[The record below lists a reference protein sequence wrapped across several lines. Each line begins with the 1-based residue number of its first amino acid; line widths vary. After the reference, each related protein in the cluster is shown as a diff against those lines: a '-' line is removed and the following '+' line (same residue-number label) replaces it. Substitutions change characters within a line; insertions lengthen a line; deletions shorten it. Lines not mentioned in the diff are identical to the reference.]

1 MQHKILLLDE
11 LGDKWGKTHV
21 YHNLKSPSEALKLL
35 YINYPDLCKYF
46 ATAHEDGIGFTVVQ
60 AGEFLDYSDLALPL
74 GQNDLVITPVIT
86 GSGGVGKVLAGVA
99 MIGVVA
105 LSAGAALAAPSA
117 GFFGKIGAGLKA
129 IGTGGF
135 AAGGA
140 AGGFLGAT
148 ASSFIGKL
156 GVALIL
162 SGVSDMISPQPQLPD
177 FETDFNTPL
186 SGFTG
191 GAGGITRGSDGSQS
205 YAYTGAA
212 NTVGLGKTI
221 PVVYGKAL
229 VGGHILSTN
238 IEISNESDPLM
249 KFIRPPSLD
258 SVRLNGEELKG
269 TYIEAGGLEAR
280 IYNGPKNGA
289 KGTSFALTSDF
300 NVDLRQEGEQKVLDN
315 LSGTADGENNNLN
328 NTPDF
333 QILFQVAGLVD
344 FVGNQ
349 GTTKIDGFVTYRIII
364 KEKDSQ
370 NLVLNDQAT
379 IQGLTRPSQ
388 KFNFIAKLPYQHI
401 SGQDTYQ
408 LFVQIIDVGVHFDTA
423 IFKIRQA
430 GYNLKRK

>member
-11 LGDKWGKTHV
+11 LGNKWGKTHI
-21 YHNLKSPSEALKLL
+21 YHDLKSPCEALKLL
-35 YINYPDLCKYF
+35 YINHPDLKKYF
-46 ATAHEDGIGFTVVQ
+46 ATAHEDGVSFTVVQ
-60 AGEFLDYSDLALPL
+60 AGEFLDYEDLSLPI

-86 GSGGVGKVLAGVA
+86 GSGATAKSLLGVGLVIATGGISTAFTGVGAGLFGITSGAAGV
-99 MIGVVA
+99 IGGVV
-105 LSAGAALAAPSA
+105 
-117 GFFGKIGAGLKA
+117 GKIGVGL
-129 IGTGGF
+129 
-135 AAGGA
+135 
-140 AGGFLGAT
+140 
-148 ASSFIGKL
+148 
-156 GVALIL
+156 VL
-162 SGVSDMISPQPQLPD
+162 SGVSDIISPQPQLPD

-191 GAGGITRGSDGSQS
+191 GAGGITRGSDGTQS
-205 YAYTGAA
+205 YAYTGPA

-229 VGGHILSTN
+229 IGGHILSTN

-269 TYIEAGGLEAR
+269 SYLEAGGLEAR

-289 KGTSFALTSDF
+289 KGTSFAMTSDF

>member
-35 YINYPDLCKYF
+35 YINHPDLKKYF
-46 ATAHEDGIGFTVVQ
+46 ATAHEDGVSFTVVQ
-60 AGEFLDYSDLALPL
+60 AGEFLDYEDLSLPI

-86 GSGGVGKVLAGVA
+86 GSGDTAKSLLGVGLVIATGGISTAFTGVGAGLFGITSGAAGV
-99 MIGVVA
+99 IGGVV
-105 LSAGAALAAPSA
+105 
-117 GFFGKIGAGLKA
+117 GKIGVGL
-129 IGTGGF
+129 
-135 AAGGA
+135 
-140 AGGFLGAT
+140 
-148 ASSFIGKL
+148 
-156 GVALIL
+156 VL
-162 SGVSDMISPQPQLPD
+162 SGVSDIISPQPQLPD

-191 GAGGITRGSDGSQS
+191 GAGGITRGSDGTQS
-205 YAYTGAA
+205 YAYTGPA

>member
-35 YINYPDLCKYF
+35 YINHPDLKKYF
-46 ATAHEDGIGFTVVQ
+46 ATAHEDGVSFTVVQ
-60 AGEFLDYSDLALPL
+60 AGEFLDYEDLSLPI

-86 GSGGVGKVLAGVA
+86 GSGDTAKSLLGVGLVIATGGISTAFTGVGAGLFGITSGAAGV
-99 MIGVVA
+99 IGGVV
-105 LSAGAALAAPSA
+105 
-117 GFFGKIGAGLKA
+117 GKIGVGL
-129 IGTGGF
+129 
-135 AAGGA
+135 
-140 AGGFLGAT
+140 
-148 ASSFIGKL
+148 
-156 GVALIL
+156 VL
-162 SGVSDMISPQPQLPD
+162 SGVSDIISPQPQLPD

-191 GAGGITRGSDGSQS
+191 GAGGITRGSDGTQS
-205 YAYTGAA
+205 YAYTGPA

-269 TYIEAGGLEAR
+269 SYLEAGGLEAR

>member
-35 YINYPDLCKYF
+35 YINHPDLKKYF
-46 ATAHEDGIGFTVVQ
+46 ATAHEDGVSFTVVQ
-60 AGEFLDYSDLALPL
+60 AGEFLDYEDLSLPI

-86 GSGGVGKVLAGVA
+86 GSGATAKSLLGVGLVIATGGISTAFTGVGAGLFGITSGAAGV
-99 MIGVVA
+99 IGGVV
-105 LSAGAALAAPSA
+105 
-117 GFFGKIGAGLKA
+117 GKIGVGL
-129 IGTGGF
+129 
-135 AAGGA
+135 
-140 AGGFLGAT
+140 
-148 ASSFIGKL
+148 
-156 GVALIL
+156 VL
-162 SGVSDMISPQPQLPD
+162 SGVSDIISPQPQLPD

-191 GAGGITRGSDGSQS
+191 GAGGITRGSDGTQS
-205 YAYTGAA
+205 YAYTGPA

-229 VGGHILSTN
+229 IGGHILSTN

-269 TYIEAGGLEAR
+269 SYLEAGGLEAR

>member
-35 YINYPDLCKYF
+35 YINHPDLKKYF
-46 ATAHEDGIGFTVVQ
+46 ATAHEDGVSFTVVQ
-60 AGEFLDYSDLALPL
+60 AGEFLDYEDLSLPI

-86 GSGGVGKVLAGVA
+86 GSGDTAKSLLGVGLVIATGGISTAFTGVGAGLFGITSGAAGV
-99 MIGVVA
+99 IGGVV
-105 LSAGAALAAPSA
+105 
-117 GFFGKIGAGLKA
+117 GKIGVGL
-129 IGTGGF
+129 
-135 AAGGA
+135 
-140 AGGFLGAT
+140 
-148 ASSFIGKL
+148 
-156 GVALIL
+156 VL
-162 SGVSDMISPQPQLPD
+162 SGVSDIISPQPQLPD

-191 GAGGITRGSDGSQS
+191 GAGGITRGSDGTQS
-205 YAYTGAA
+205 YAYTGPA

-229 VGGHILSTN
+229 IGGHILSTN

>member
-11 LGDKWGKTHV
+11 LGNKWGKTHI
-21 YHNLKSPSEALKLL
+21 YHDLKSPCEALKLL
-35 YINYPDLCKYF
+35 YINHPDLKKYF
-46 ATAHEDGIGFTVVQ
+46 ATAHEDGVSFTVVQ
-60 AGEFLDYSDLALPL
+60 AGEFLDYEDLSLPI

-86 GSGGVGKVLAGVA
+86 GSGATAKSLLGVGLVIATGGISTAFTGVGAGLFGITSGAAGV
-99 MIGVVA
+99 IGGVV
-105 LSAGAALAAPSA
+105 
-117 GFFGKIGAGLKA
+117 GKIGVGL
-129 IGTGGF
+129 
-135 AAGGA
+135 
-140 AGGFLGAT
+140 
-148 ASSFIGKL
+148 
-156 GVALIL
+156 VL
-162 SGVSDMISPQPQLPD
+162 SGVSDIISPQPQLPD

-191 GAGGITRGSDGSQS
+191 GAGGITRGSDGTQS
-205 YAYTGAA
+205 YAYTGPA

-269 TYIEAGGLEAR
+269 SYLEAGGLEAR

>member
-11 LGDKWGKTHV
+11 LGNKWGKTHI
-21 YHNLKSPSEALKLL
+21 YHDLKSPCEALKLL
-35 YINYPDLCKYF
+35 YINHPDLKKYF
-46 ATAHEDGIGFTVVQ
+46 ATAHEDGVSFTVVQ
-60 AGEFLDYSDLALPL
+60 AGEFLDYEDLSLPI

-86 GSGGVGKVLAGVA
+86 GSGATAKSLLGVGLVIATGGISTAFTGVGAGLFGITSGAAGV
-99 MIGVVA
+99 IGGVV
-105 LSAGAALAAPSA
+105 
-117 GFFGKIGAGLKA
+117 GKIGVGL
-129 IGTGGF
+129 
-135 AAGGA
+135 
-140 AGGFLGAT
+140 
-148 ASSFIGKL
+148 
-156 GVALIL
+156 VL
-162 SGVSDMISPQPQLPD
+162 SGVSDIISPQPQLPD

-191 GAGGITRGSDGSQS
+191 GAGGITRGSDGTQS
-205 YAYTGAA
+205 YAYTGPA

-229 VGGHILSTN
+229 IGGHILSTN

-269 TYIEAGGLEAR
+269 SYLEAGGLEAR

>member
-11 LGDKWGKTHV
+11 LGNKWGKTHI
-21 YHNLKSPSEALKLL
+21 YHDLKSPSEALKLL
-35 YINYPDLCKYF
+35 YINHPDLKKYF
-46 ATAHEDGIGFTVVQ
+46 ATAHEDGVSFTVVQ
-60 AGEFLDYSDLALPL
+60 AGEFLDYEDLSLPI

-86 GSGGVGKVLAGVA
+86 GSGATAKSLLGVGLVIATGGISTAFTGVGAGLFGITSGAAGV
-99 MIGVVA
+99 IGGVV
-105 LSAGAALAAPSA
+105 
-117 GFFGKIGAGLKA
+117 GKIGVGL
-129 IGTGGF
+129 
-135 AAGGA
+135 
-140 AGGFLGAT
+140 
-148 ASSFIGKL
+148 
-156 GVALIL
+156 VL
-162 SGVSDMISPQPQLPD
+162 SGVSDIISPQPQLPD

-191 GAGGITRGSDGSQS
+191 GAGGITRGSDGTQS
-205 YAYTGAA
+205 YAYTGPA

-229 VGGHILSTN
+229 IGGHILSTN

-269 TYIEAGGLEAR
+269 SYLEAGGLEAR

>member
-35 YINYPDLCKYF
+35 YINHPDLKKYF
-46 ATAHEDGIGFTVVQ
+46 ATAHEDGVSFTVVQ
-60 AGEFLDYSDLALPL
+60 AGEFLDYEDLSLPI

-86 GSGGVGKVLAGVA
+86 GSGATAKSLLGVGLVIATGGISTAFTGVGAGLFGITSGAAGV
-99 MIGVVA
+99 IGGVV
-105 LSAGAALAAPSA
+105 
-117 GFFGKIGAGLKA
+117 GKIGVGL
-129 IGTGGF
+129 
-135 AAGGA
+135 
-140 AGGFLGAT
+140 
-148 ASSFIGKL
+148 
-156 GVALIL
+156 VL
-162 SGVSDMISPQPQLPD
+162 SGVSDIISPQPQLPD

-191 GAGGITRGSDGSQS
+191 GAGGITRGSDGTQS
-205 YAYTGAA
+205 YAYTGPA

>member
-11 LGDKWGKTHV
+11 LGNKWGKTHV

-35 YINYPDLCKYF
+35 YINHPDLKKYF
-46 ATAHEDGIGFTVVQ
+46 ATAHEDGVSFTVVQ
-60 AGEFLDYSDLALPL
+60 AGEFLDYEDLSLPI

-86 GSGGVGKVLAGVA
+86 GSGATAKSLLGVGLVIATGGISTAFTGVGAGLFGITSGAAGV
-99 MIGVVA
+99 IGGVV
-105 LSAGAALAAPSA
+105 
-117 GFFGKIGAGLKA
+117 GKIGVGL
-129 IGTGGF
+129 
-135 AAGGA
+135 
-140 AGGFLGAT
+140 
-148 ASSFIGKL
+148 
-156 GVALIL
+156 VL
-162 SGVSDMISPQPQLPD
+162 SGVSDIISPQPQLPD

-191 GAGGITRGSDGSQS
+191 GAGGITRGSDGTQS
-205 YAYTGAA
+205 YAYTGPA

-229 VGGHILSTN
+229 IGGHILSTN

-269 TYIEAGGLEAR
+269 SYLEAGGLEAR